1 MNIDIG
7 THRIKFRAIGRS
19 PRSRLVRSSA
29 LWLAFNAAERNTLSG
44 SAAQRAKALIN
55 TLGIVAEIPA
65 PAVMNLLQD
74 LEDNGLIAA
83 GRAAEIAN
91 ALR

>member
-1 MNIDIG
+1 MIIDYG
-7 THRIKFRAIGRS
+7 THRVKFRLADQE
-19 PRSRLVRSSA
+19 PRLVSSSA
-29 LWLAFNAAERNTLSG
+29 LWLAFTGAERNALSG

-55 TLGIVAEIPA
+55 TLGIVQELPV
-65 PAVMNLLQD
+65 PAVASILQD
-74 LEDNGLIAA
+74 LEDNGLIGP